1 MAKAKFHKDSN
12 DGVANLSTLTGGI
25 RGDGSLLGF
34 DSSGYLRFYLDD
46 KTPAAEIEECLNH
59 IAKAIGVKRA
69 LVTPDDGV
77 LSIDIIDDV
86 YRNPKSGNLIIS
98 SIAPDKVLLILKDDE
113 YTEIDDLVDAVQ
125 NALIDLSNDK
135 NATVDWQAH
144 AV

>member
-1 MAKAKFHKDSN
+1 MVKAKFCKDSN
-12 DGVANLSTLTGGI
+12 DGVSNLSTLKGCV

-46 KTPAAEIEECLNH
+46 KTPEAEIEECLKH
-59 IAKAIGVKRA
+59 IAKTIGVKRA
-69 LVTPDDGV
+69 LVTPDGGA

-98 SIAPDKVLLILKDDE
+98 SIATDNFLLILKSDD
-113 YTEIDDLVDAVQ
+113 YNEIDDLVDAVQ

-135 NATVDWQAH
+135 NVTVDWQAH